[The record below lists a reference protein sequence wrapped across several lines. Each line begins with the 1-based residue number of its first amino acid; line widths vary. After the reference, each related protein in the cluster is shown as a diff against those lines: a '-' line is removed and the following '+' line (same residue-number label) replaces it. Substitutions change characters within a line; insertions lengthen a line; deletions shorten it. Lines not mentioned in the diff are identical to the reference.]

1 MTKLLAKLLGLTQSV
16 LAFYLPVLKAI
27 AASGMAALLPVAL
40 DIVRSLAKA
49 DISGN
54 EKFSLATN
62 RLREAAVAQGIEAS
76 ESIIRYTV
84 ESAVQ
89 KLKAGEA

>member
-16 LAFYLPVLKAI
+16 LAFYLPILKTVI
-27 AASGMAALLPVAL
+27 ASGMAALLPVAL
-40 DIVRSLAKA
+40 DIVRSLADAK
-49 DISGN
+49 ISN
-54 EKFSLATN
+54 EEKCDLAVN
-62 RLREAAVAQGIEAS
+62 RLREAAMRQGIEAG

-89 KLKAGEA
+89 KLKEAA

>member
-1 MTKLLAKLLGLTQSV
+1 MTKLLAKLLGLTNAV

-40 DIVRSLAKA
+40 DIVRSLASA
-49 DISGN
+49 DITSG
-54 EKFSLATN
+54 EKRDLALN
-62 RLREAAVAQGIEAS
+62 RLREAAINQGIEAS
-76 ESIIRYTV
+76 ESLLRYTV

-89 KLKAGEA
+89 KLKAGQ